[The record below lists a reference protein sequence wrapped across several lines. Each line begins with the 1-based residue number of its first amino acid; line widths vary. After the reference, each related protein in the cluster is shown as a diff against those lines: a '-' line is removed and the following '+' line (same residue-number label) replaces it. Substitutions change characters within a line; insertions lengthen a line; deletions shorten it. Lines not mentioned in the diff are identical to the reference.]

1 MVLCFLLRLGSKG
14 NRSDDR
20 DRGKMPLRHPL
31 HPTATLAASAL
42 ICQESEAK
50 EALTEFLANNV
61 IPSSSFAG

>member
-20 DRGKMPLRHPL
+20 DRSKIPLRHPL
-31 HPTATLAASAL
+31 HPTVTLAASAL

-50 EALTEFLANNV
+50 NTLAEFLANNV
-61 IPSSSFAG
+61 IPSSSSAG